1 MCVGSLSVPVSTRRT
16 LLMITAGQF
25 ISPDSHEVSMA
36 SGSGSELSDGEIS
49 GYMNDV
55 VILMSGFLLTVFLAF
70 LLVELLIGPVLASV
84 VPAFSGSI
92 IDCVWTGTESVCS
105 GGLKARGLLVVAVGL
120 PLTILW
126 LNNYQDRIRPYL
138 AARGIVP
145 GNNQ

>member
-1 MCVGSLSVPVSTRRT
+1 
-16 LLMITAGQF
+16 
-25 ISPDSHEVSMA
+25 MA
-36 SGSGSELSDGEIS
+36 SGSGSELGDEEIS

-55 VILMSGFLLTVFLAF
+55 VILVSGFLLTVSLAF

-84 VPAFSGSI
+84 IPAFSGSI
-92 IDCVWTGTESVCS
+92 IGCVWTGTESVCN
-105 GGLKARGLLVVAVGL
+105 GGLRARGLLVVVVGL

-145 GNNQ
+145 GDNQ